1 MRAPKY
7 IVVLALL
14 LISISSVGQ
23 DAHPQKPSATGI
35 AIPKTWDDKAM
46 ATLEVPLANPVGSPK
61 HASADYYY
69 RIPVRP
75 IYKSYPVYAPGHE
88 PPGYWDWLKQ
98 QEPVIMWDDS
108 GHKPPLQT
116 EADWIKA
123 GEIVFDA
130 PILLKGQGDVD
141 AMEVRQPAWYEKT
154 GVSVTKDGV
163 MPFLRYSVR
172 KKGQVELG
180 ALSCATCHTRVM
192 PDGTTLEG
200 AQGSFPIDRSV
211 AYGYRTSVAT
221 AKDPAQALNDVRAN
235 ERSLYAMPWLRPDPL
250 ALSLRQPP
258 TRSRYSLRLLRLT
271 NTTIL
276 KSAGSKE

>member
-7 IVVLALL
+7 IVVLAFL
-14 LISISSVGQ
+14 LIGISTVGQ
-23 DAHPQKPSATGI
+23 DAHRQKPSAI
-35 AIPKTWDDKAM
+35 ALVIPKTWDDKAM

-88 PPGYWDWLKQ
+88 PPGYLDWLKQ
-98 QEPVIMWDDS
+98 QEPVIVWDDS

-116 EADWIKA
+116 EEGWIKA

-130 PILLKGQGDVD
+130 PISLKGQGDVD
-141 AMEVRQPAWYEKT
+141 ATEVRQPAWYEKT
-154 GVSVTKDGV
+154 GVPVTKDGV

-192 PDGTTLEG
+192 PDGTTLKG
-200 AQGSFPIDRSV
+200 AQGSFPIVKGLCWVFRS
-211 AYGYRTSVAT
+211 GKHWSDTRKPHFDPRST
-221 AKDPAQALNDVRAN
+221 AICASSRVTIPLR
-235 ERSLYAMPWLRPDPL
+235 RSLPVA
-250 ALSLRQPP
+250 AS
-258 TRSRYSLRLLRLT
+258 RSRFMNSQFKL
-271 NTTIL
+271 
-276 KSAGSKE
+276 GG